1 MPLYSSFR
9 KICRTLIILKESTV
23 LQKIAT
29 DFWFCKK
36 TSMADRIKNMLT
48 NLEVREK
55 SLLFVNQSVR
65 ASLYNRFLKTGRVK
79 LMK

>member
-9 KICRTLIILKESTV
+9 KICHTLIILKESTV

-55 SLLFVNQSVR
+55 S
-65 ASLYNRFLKTGRVK
+65 
-79 LMK
+79 